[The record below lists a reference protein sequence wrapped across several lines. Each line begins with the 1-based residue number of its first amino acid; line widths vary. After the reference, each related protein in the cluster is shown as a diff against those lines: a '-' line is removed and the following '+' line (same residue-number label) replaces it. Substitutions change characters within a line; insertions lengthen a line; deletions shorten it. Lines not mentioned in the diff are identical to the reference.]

1 MSDYKKTRKNKG
13 KKINNVVPLK
23 KDLQVISNDNPVD
36 AKQVEIDKLNDH
48 VREAF
53 KNLAEFTDGCK
64 LNNSEMWYNILYFA
78 KQRAIHTIP
87 YAEFK
92 INDESSSSEVT
103 ENYVKFYNEHYPE
116 LFTSKEKNRK
126 LH

>member
-1 MSDYKKTRKNKG
+1 MTYKKRFQ
-13 KKINNVVPLK
+13 NNIVPFK
-23 KDLQVISNDNPVD
+23 RDLQVISNDNPVD
-36 AKQVEIDKLNDH
+36 AKQAEIDRLNDH
-48 VREAF
+48 VKEAF
-53 KNLAEFTDGCK
+53 KNLAKFTDGCK

-92 INDESSSSEVT
+92 INDEGTSSEVT

-116 LFTSKEKNRK
+116 LFVNKEKNRQ

>member
-1 MSDYKKTRKNKG
+1 MSDYKRQERTKAKDKQCCAFE
-13 KKINNVVPLK
+13 
-23 KDLQVISNDNPVD
+23 KDLQVISNDNPVN

-78 KQRAIHTIP
+78 KQRRYIQFLTL
-87 YAEFK
+87 
-92 INDESSSSEVT
+92 N
-103 ENYVKFYNEHYPE
+103 
-116 LFTSKEKNRK
+116 LR
-126 LH
+126 